1 MFRYVRNLQV
11 TLDGNEKGEVLV
23 RLIVIYH
30 IKLTEFKNLTYHD
43 QKQDPM
49 PRTKTSSH

>member
-1 MFRYVRNLQV
+1 M
-11 TLDGNEKGEVLV
+11 LDGNEKREVHV

-43 QKQDPM
+43 QKQNPM
-49 PRTKTSSH
+49 LRTKTSSH